1 MNKLFMKQDLL
12 YIILFIGI
20 IIFPGCTGSIDSQL
34 KKLSEEANTKCPRI
48 LDQWTRLDSCATF
61 PNQTI
66 RYYHTLSEV
75 TITDTTLFKS
85 QLQPQIISS
94 VKTNPD
100 MKFFRENNVTMQ
112 YEYRNQT
119 GKYLFS
125 VIIEPKEYK

>member
-1 MNKLFMKQDLL
+1 MNKLFMKQRLL
-12 YIILFIGI
+12 YIILLIGI
-20 IIFPGCTGSIDSQL
+20 IIFPRCTGSVDSRL
-34 KKLSEEANTKCPRI
+34 KKLVEEANTKCPRV
-48 LDQWTRLDSCATF
+48 LDQWTRLDSCAAF

-75 TITDTTLFKS
+75 TITDTILFKS

-100 MKFFRENNVTMQ
+100 MKFFRENNVAMQ
-112 YEYRNQT
+112 YEYRDQT

-125 VIIEPKEYK
+125 VTINPEAYK

>member
-1 MNKLFMKQDLL
+1 MKQGLL
-12 YIILFIGI
+12 YIILLIGI
-20 IIFPGCTGSIDSQL
+20 IIFARCTGSVDSQL
-34 KKLSEEANTKCPRI
+34 KKLSEEANTKCPKV
-48 LDQWTRLDSCATF
+48 LDQWTRLDSCAAL

-100 MKFFRENNVTMQ
+100 MKFFRKNNVTMQ
-112 YEYRNQT
+112 YEYRDQT

-125 VIIEPKEYK
+125 VNISPEIYK

>member
-1 MNKLFMKQDLL
+1 MKQGLL
-12 YIILFIGI
+12 YIILLVGI
-20 IIFPGCTGSIDSQL
+20 IISPGCTESVDSQL
-34 KKLSEEANTKCPRI
+34 KKLLEGANTKCPKV
-48 LDQWTRLDSCATF
+48 LDQWTRLDSCAAF

-112 YEYRNQT
+112 YEYRDQT

>member
-1 MNKLFMKQDLL
+1 MKQGLL
-12 YIILFIGI
+12 YIILLVGI
-20 IIFPGCTGSIDSQL
+20 IISPGCTESVDSQL
-34 KKLSEEANTKCPRI
+34 KKLSEEANTKCPKV
-48 LDQWTRLDSCATF
+48 LDQWTRLDSCAAF

-112 YEYRNQT
+112 YEYRDQT

-125 VIIEPKEYK
+125 VNISPETL

>member
-1 MNKLFMKQDLL
+1 MNKLFMKQGLL
-12 YIILFIGI
+12 YIILLVGI
-20 IIFPGCTGSIDSQL
+20 IISPGCTESVDSQL
-34 KKLSEEANTKCPRI
+34 KKLLEGANTKCPKV
-48 LDQWTRLDSCATF
+48 LDQWTRLDSCAAF

-112 YEYRNQT
+112 YEYRDQT